1 MKKRSR
7 ERGARIYTRL
17 AWIVLMIQ
25 HGMMLMF
32 TSDNHIVENRD
43 EDGVYSLSAL
53 LLLPLPITLY
63 TFGSRYFVTTSEKYA
78 VLSYVFGSRWFLPK
92 YTWRES
98 LT

>member
-32 TSDNHIVENRD
+32 TSNNHIVENRD
-43 EDGVYSLSAL
+43 EDGV
-53 LLLPLPITLY
+53 
-63 TFGSRYFVTTSEKYA
+63 
-78 VLSYVFGSRWFLPK
+78 
-92 YTWRES
+92 
-98 LT
+98 